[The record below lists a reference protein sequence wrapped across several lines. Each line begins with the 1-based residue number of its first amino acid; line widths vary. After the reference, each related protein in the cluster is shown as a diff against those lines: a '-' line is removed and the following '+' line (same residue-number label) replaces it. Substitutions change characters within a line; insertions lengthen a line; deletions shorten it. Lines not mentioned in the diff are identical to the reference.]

1 MNSDWLALICKCRD
15 IWMMD
20 GDMLMMDLSAEGWEL
35 LDVTVMLNEGLMW
48 DLMRWRLGYG
58 GI

>member
-1 MNSDWLALICKCRD
+1 
-15 IWMMD
+15 MMD
-20 GDMLMMDLSAEGWEL
+20 GDMLMMNLVAERWEL

-58 GI
+58 SI

>member
-1 MNSDWLALICKCRD
+1 
-15 IWMMD
+15 
-20 GDMLMMDLSAEGWEL
+20 MLMMNLGAEGWEL

-58 GI
+58 SI